1 MATIVFKCPH
11 CGGPF
16 ECAEGDRSAVCR
28 FCGVTSVISGDSGVH
43 RLLIRERVDLNAA
56 RAAVRKLLAAGGD
69 ARESA
74 SSFSFKEGTLLFLP
88 FWRIRGIATGW
99 QWREKETFR
108 EEVEY
113 DENGTRF
120 TRTVKGENERSFSL
134 VAAPLDL
141 STPAGDY
148 SPYGQMPVGLAAAV
162 LKCEAL
168 DYRETAARA
177 TVVDPLKGI
186 AQARQEALA
195 ITRVGG
201 NPDGTVHQEARVR
214 ISSEWLA
221 LTYYPIWRLLFTRG
235 GRVYPVTIDAV
246 NCTIIRCQF
255 PGEEQR
261 ERFLPLALIAMVLL
275 GWTTMPAAGAA
286 LTALSAYL
294 LKWRTGTLDAP
305 SIIKLLA
312 GTPKRSVGVERG

>member
-16 ECAEGDRSAVCR
+16 ECAEGDRGAVCR
-28 FCGVTSVISGDSGVH
+28 FCGVTSVISGDTGVH
-43 RLLIRERVDLNAA
+43 RLLIRERIDLNNA

-74 SSFSFKEGTLLFLP
+74 SYSFKESTLIFLP
-88 FWRIRGIATGW
+88 FWRVRGMATGW

-108 EEVEY
+108 EEVDY
-113 DENGTRF
+113 DENGTRC

-134 VAAPLDL
+134 VAKPLDF

-148 SPYGQMPVGLAAAV
+148 TPFGQMRVGLAAAV

-168 DYRETAARA
+168 DYQDAASRGI
-177 TVVDPLKGI
+177 VVDPLKGV
-186 AQARQEALA
+186 AQVRQEALA
-195 ITRVGG
+195 MIRGG
-201 NPDGTVHQEARVR
+201 GDSDGTIRQEARVR

-221 LTYYPIWRLLFTRG
+221 LSYYPVWRLLFTRDE
-235 GRVYPVTIDAV
+235 RVYPVTIDAV
-246 NCTIIRCQF
+246 NGDVIRCQF

-261 ERFLPLALIAMVLL
+261 ERFLPLALIALVLL
-275 GWTTMPAAGAA
+275 GWTTMPTAGVA
-286 LTALSAYL
+286 LTALAAYL
-294 LKWRTGTLDAP
+294 LKWRVGTLDVS

-312 GTPKRSVGVERG
+312 GTSKRSVGVQRG

>member
-16 ECAEGDRSAVCR
+16 ECAEGDRGAVCR

-43 RLLIRERVDLNAA
+43 RLLIRERIDLNAA
-56 RAAVRKLLAAGGD
+56 RTAVRKLLAAGEPG
-69 ARESA
+69 RESA
-74 SSFSFKEGTLLFLP
+74 TSFSFKEGTLFFLP
-88 FWRIRGIATGW
+88 FWRVRGMATGW

-108 EEVEY
+108 EEVDY

-134 VAAPLDL
+134 IAKPLDF
-141 STPAGDY
+141 STPAGEY
-148 SPYGQMPVGLAAAV
+148 SSFGQMRVGIAAAV

-168 DYRETAARA
+168 DYQDTAARG
-177 TVVDPLKGI
+177 TVADPLKGV

-195 ITRVGG
+195 VTRGGG
-201 NPDGTVHQEARVR
+201 NSEGTIRREERVR

-221 LTYYPIWRLLFTRG
+221 LTYYPVWRLLFTRG
-235 GRVYPVTIDAV
+235 GRVYPVAIDAV
-246 NCTIIRCQF
+246 NGDVIRCQF
-255 PGEEQR
+255 PGEERR
-261 ERFLPLALIAMVLL
+261 ERFLPLAFIAMVLL
-275 GWTTMPAAGAA
+275 GWTTTPTAGVA
-286 LTALSAYL
+286 LTALAVYL

-312 GTPKRSVGVERG
+312 GTSKRSAGVQRG